1 MEMIYCVILLL
12 HMFVLQVLPS
22 EIIYSKWKRRK
33 EECKLLHDYVTDQQ
47 QIQNLNRCIVAC
59 EMQHDC
65 ETVSWQIGGNLC
77 LFSNKNV
84 VDDKRQAYL
93 KWEHSDGWSTYS
105 KVHYPVSRVMNPEP
119 DSDMMNYEEAVQACA
134 DQGSTIA
141 TPSDLEDARNAGMD
155 TCACGWLSSG
165 DNGGIVSLSG
175 SCDLFNST
183 SGIEYC
189 GNPRAIAWCQ
199 LN

>member
-1 MEMIYCVILLL
+1 
-12 HMFVLQVLPS
+12 MFVLQVLPS
-22 EIIYSKWKRRK
+22 EITYSKWKRRK
-33 EECKLLHDYVTDQQ
+33 EECKLLHDYVTAQQ

-105 KVHYPVSRVMNPEP
+105 KVHYP
-119 DSDMMNYEEAVQACA
+119 
-134 DQGSTIA
+134 GSIA
-141 TPSDLEDARNAGMD
+141 
-155 TCACGWLSSG
+155 LSFKSYRH
-165 DNGGIVSLSG
+165 ISLIIDHVKKASKKK
-175 SCDLFNST
+175 
-183 SGIEYC
+183 
-189 GNPRAIAWCQ
+189 
-199 LN
+199 